1 MENFIYDIP
10 TKIYFGKNQLVN
22 IREIIPKYGNKI
34 LLVYGGGSIKKNGI
48 YNEVYRLLKGKVEI
62 FELSGV
68 ESNPQIST
76 VKKGVDICKIANVEL
91 ILAVGGGSVI
101 DCAKLVAAGCFY
113 ENDAWDLV
121 LNPLLIK
128 KALPIITVL
137 TIAATGSEMDHIAV
151 LSNKETKEKI
161 GTRNPLLR
169 PKISILDPTY
179 TFTVGKYQTAAGIV
193 DIMSH
198 AMESYFSNIEAD
210 FQNKLAEAIIKTCIK
225 NGRIAINNPNNYE
238 ARSNLMWAS
247 SWAINDILKLGH
259 NVQWSV
265 HPIEHQLSAVYDI
278 THGVGLAI
286 ITPHWMEYVLDEDN
300 LDIFYNFAVNVWNIE
315 ESNDKEKVARKGIMK
330 LKDFFV
336 EIGLENNL
344 SSLGITNKDFSDM
357 AEKVEK
363 QLKGSLKELTK
374 YEIIEIYERCL

>member
-1 MENFIYDIP
+1 
-10 TKIYFGKNQLVN
+10 
-22 IREIIPKYGNKI
+22 
-34 LLVYGGGSIKKNGI
+34 
-48 YNEVYRLLKGKVEI
+48 
-62 FELSGV
+62 
-68 ESNPQIST
+68 
-76 VKKGVDICKIANVEL
+76 KKGVDICKIANVEL